1 MFVCVCV
8 SGLEI
13 EGIFRRSANVTLV
26 KEVQLKY
33 NSGKWHIV
41 IRCIKVKSLSMVTE
55 RAHVDWTKRQN
66 TQVSDVGQTV
76 VSVFVQCSF

>member
-1 MFVCVCV
+1 M

-33 NSGKWHIV
+33 NSGRSNPDI
-41 IRCIKVKSLSMVTE
+41 
-55 RAHVDWTKRQN
+55 
-66 TQVSDVGQTV
+66 
-76 VSVFVQCSF
+76 

>member
-1 MFVCVCV
+1 MCFV

-33 NSGKWHIV
+33 NSGW
-41 IRCIKVKSLSMVTE
+41 
-55 RAHVDWTKRQN
+55 
-66 TQVSDVGQTV
+66 
-76 VSVFVQCSF
+76 SVNNANAAD